1 METHLLQQ
9 AHLLQVLDAALDRTR
24 KGGPAMALMLVG
36 LGRLDF
42 IDRNLGFAGG
52 DAVLDEVARLLRN
65 VRPDCPVF
73 NLRDARYALIV
84 PCEDASA
91 AMNMAQSLVALC
103 SSPHRI
109 GDFEVFS
116 PPFIGV
122 AMIVPAYESGDAV
135 LRDALIAMDDARRSH
150 LGCARLFEP
159 GSKGES
165 DRRLHLENDMRAAFE
180 TDQFHVVYQPL
191 MKLPPSGDIGLL
203 GFEALLRWNHPQFG
217 AVPPD
222 HFIPIAEECGLIKGL
237 GHFVLWTAC
246 RQQVAWAAATGRT
259 VTMSVNISPV
269 QLMAAGI
276 EDSIAEAVA
285 ETGIDP
291 HHLKLEVTETA
302 LVVNPTLL
310 AEKLKHIKALGVSVG
325 VDDFGSGYS
334 SLGQLDLFGLDFMKI
349 DKSLIQRLGPG
360 ERQTELVRLAT
371 ALAQHLGMFVVAEG
385 IEDQEHLNALMT
397 LGINVGQGYLFDR
410 PLPPQQAAQWL
421 TVGKWPARPGGL

>member
-1 METHLLQQ
+1 MRGIVETHVLQQTHLLRE
-9 AHLLQVLDAALDRTR
+9 LDTALETVR
-24 KGGPAMALMLVG
+24 KGGPGAALMLIG

-52 DAVLDEVARLLRN
+52 DAVLDDVLQLLRN
-65 VRPDCPVF
+65 VGRDCPVF
-73 NLRDARYALIV
+73 NLRDARYAIIV
-84 PCEDASA
+84 PCEDAPA
-91 AMNMAQSLVALC
+91 AMNVAQRLVALC

-122 AMIVPAYESGDAV
+122 ALISPSYANGQAI
-135 LRDALIAMDDARRSH
+135 LRDALLAMDDARRSH
-150 LGCARLFEP
+150 LGCARLFQP
-159 GSKGES
+159 GSQDT

-191 MKLPPSGDIGLL
+191 VDLTRPGGIELL
-203 GFEALLRWNHPQFG
+203 GFEALLRWAHPQFG
-217 AVPPD
+217 AIPPD
-222 HFIPIAEECGLIKGL
+222 HFIPISEECGLIKGL
-237 GHFVLWTAC
+237 GHYVLWTAC
-246 RQQVAWAAATGRT
+246 RQQVAWAAATGRQ
-259 VTMSVNISPV
+259 VSMSVNISPI
-269 QLMAAGI
+269 QLIAAGI

-291 HHLKLEVTETA
+291 SYLKLEVTETA
-302 LVVNPTLL
+302 LAINPALL
-310 AEKLKHIKALGVSVG
+310 AEKLGRIKEIGVSVG

-360 ERQTELVRLAT
+360 GRQTELVRLAI
-371 ALAQHLGMFVVAEG
+371 ALAKHLGMSVVAEG
-385 IEDQEHLNALMT
+385 IEDQEHLDALVT
-397 LGINVGQGYLFDR
+397 LGVDVGQGYLFDR

-421 TVGKWPARPGGL
+421 VAGR

>member
-9 AHLLQVLDAALDRTR
+9 AHLLRVLETALDRTR
-24 KGGPAMALMLVG
+24 RGGPSMALMLVG

-52 DAVLDEVARLLRN
+52 DAVLDNVARLLRK
-65 VRPDCPVF
+65 VGPDCPVF
-73 NLRDARYALIV
+73 NLRDARYAVIV
-84 PCEDASA
+84 PCGDAAA

-122 AMIVPAYESGDAV
+122 AMIRPGYESGEAI
-135 LRDALIAMDDARRSH
+135 LKDALIAMDDARRSH

-159 GSKGES
+159 GREGEP
-165 DRRLHLENDMRAAFE
+165 DRRLLLENNMRAAFE

-191 MKLPPSGDIGLL
+191 MNLPPSGDIELL

-246 RQQVAWAAATGRT
+246 RQQVAWAAATGRH

-276 EDSIAEAVA
+276 EDSVAEAIS

-291 HHLKLEVTETA
+291 RHLKLELTETA
-302 LVVNPTLL
+302 LVVDPTLL
-310 AEKLKHIKALGVSVG
+310 AEKLRRIKTLGVSVG

-385 IEDQEHLNALMT
+385 IEDQEHLDALMT

-410 PLPPQQAAQWL
+410 PLPPQQAARWL
-421 TVGKWPARPGGL
+421 TTGKWRPRKAEG

>member
-1 METHLLQQ
+1 MENHLLQQ
-9 AHLLQVLDAALDRTR
+9 IHLLNVLETALERIRT
-24 KGGPAMALMLVG
+24 GGPAMALMLVG

-52 DAVLDEVARLLRN
+52 DAVLTDVARLLRN
-65 VRPDCPVF
+65 AGPDCPVF

-84 PCEDASA
+84 PCDDAAA
-91 AMNMAQSLVALC
+91 AMNIAQRLVALC
-103 SSPHRI
+103 SSPHRV
-109 GDFEVFS
+109 GDIEVYT

-122 AMIVPAYESGDAV
+122 AMIESDYLSADAV
-135 LRDALIAMDDARRSH
+135 IRDALIAMDDARHSH
-150 LGCARLFEP
+150 LGCARLFGT
-159 GSKGES
+159 GSPRET
-165 DRRLHLENDMRAAFE
+165 DRRLHLENNMRAAFE

-191 MKLPPSGDIGLL
+191 MTLAPSGDIELL
-203 GFEALLRWNHPQFG
+203 GFEALLRWTHPQFG

-222 HFIPIAEECGLIKGL
+222 QFIPIAEECGLIKGL
-237 GHFVLWTAC
+237 GHYVLWTAC
-246 RQQVAWAAATGRT
+246 RQQVAWAAQTGRQ
-259 VTMSVNISPV
+259 VTMSVNMSPV

-276 EDSIAEAVA
+276 EGAVAEAVS

-291 HHLKLEVTETA
+291 RYLKLELTETA

-310 AEKLKHIKALGVSVG
+310 AEKLRRIKEIGVSVG

-360 ERQTELVRLAT
+360 GRQTELVRLAI

-385 IEDQEHLNALMT
+385 IEDQEHLDTLMT
-397 LGINVGQGYLFDR
+397 LGVDVGQGYLFDR

-421 TVGKWPARPGGL
+421 TAGKWPAGPPKG